1 MTNTIAIIG
10 VKGKMG
16 MAIAKRLATGN
27 HRLLFVKEER
37 DQSAMVSNYLKETAP
52 DAEID
57 VVECVRDSC
66 WEADLIILD
75 VPSSSEKMIAEK
87 IREVATQK
95 IVLRISDSEKNGD
108 APFSAAQQ
116 LQQLLPFSKVVAA
129 FNNRTTPE
137 TYIAGDDEE
146 AVQIISN
153 MIRIAG
159 YRSVVAD
166 SLSAIK
172 TL

>member
-1 MTNTIAIIG
+1 MTNTIAIMG

-16 MAIAKRLATGN
+16 MAIAKRLAMGN
-27 HRLLFVKEER
+27 HRLLLVEAG
-37 DQSAMVSNYLKETAP
+37 DQSAMVSNYLKEISP
-52 DAEID
+52 GAEIE
-57 VVECVRDSC
+57 VVDCIKDGC

-75 VPSSSEKMIAEK
+75 IPSSSEKMIAAK

-95 IVLRISDSEKNGD
+95 IVLRISDSEKNGN

-129 FNNRTTPE
+129 FNIRNSPE
-137 TYIAGDDEE
+137 TFIAGDDGD

-159 YRSVVAD
+159 YRPVIAE

-172 TL
+172 TF